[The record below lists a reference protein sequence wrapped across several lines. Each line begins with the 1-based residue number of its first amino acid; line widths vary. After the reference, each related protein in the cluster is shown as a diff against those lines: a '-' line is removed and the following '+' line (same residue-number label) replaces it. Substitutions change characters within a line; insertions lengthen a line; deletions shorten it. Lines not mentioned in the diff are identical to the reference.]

1 MWEAQ
6 RVMVNAAVTA
16 ASLAM
21 PFLKDPKGTGRG
33 MTSPAQAGL
42 GGSLHTGLT
51 IPPTLSPVSS
61 LVKGHPALRGCQ
73 GMSVL
78 SEVSK
83 ETFFMGKAPMIW

>member
-6 RVMVNAAVTA
+6 RAMVNAAVTA

-21 PFLKDPKGTGRG
+21 PFLKDQKGMSRG

-42 GGSLHTGLT
+42 RGPLYPGLT
-51 IPPTLSPVSS
+51 ISPILSPMSS
-61 LVKGHPALRGCQ
+61 LIKGHPDLRGCQ
-73 GMSVL
+73 GMSAL

-83 ETFFMGKAPMIW
+83 EIFMGNQRLVMG